1 MDSTLLEVHDLTKN
15 FGGVQAVSH
24 LSFNVKRG
32 QLKAIIGPN
41 GAGKTTIFNLI
52 SGVYPVSGGD
62 IRFKGKQL
70 TGLKSHTIASEGI
83 ARTFQ
88 TPLLFSNMTA
98 LENVMTG
105 YHTRT
110 SAGMVNV
117 AIPLGKTRS
126 EEKSM
131 HQKALELLKL
141 VGLESRAHFPAEAIP
156 FGERRVLEIARAL
169 AMQPELLLLDE
180 PASGLNDAEQDRLC
194 DLLKQIQGRGTTML
208 WVEHNMRMVMN
219 VADEILVIDWGKKIA
234 EGTPEQVQHD
244 EKVIEAYLGAG

>member
-1 MDSTLLEVHDLTKN
+1 MDNILLEVSDLTKN

-24 LSFNVKRG
+24 LSFQLKHG

-62 IRFKGKQL
+62 IRFKRKCL
-70 TGLKSHTIASEGI
+70 TRLKSHTIAAEGI

-88 TPLLFSNMTA
+88 MPLLFYNMTA

-105 YHTRT
+105 RHTRT
-110 SAGMVNV
+110 RAGILNV
-117 AIPLGKTRS
+117 ALPLGKTRT
-126 EEKSM
+126 EEGAM
-131 HQKALELLKL
+131 YQKAMSLLEL
-141 VGLESRAHFPAEAIP
+141 VGLKPRAHLLADAIP

-169 AMQPELLLLDE
+169 AMEPELLLLDE
-180 PASGLNDAEQDRLC
+180 PAAGLNDAEQDRLC
-194 DLLKQIQGRGTTML
+194 DLLKQIQGIGITIL

-219 VADEILVIDWGKKIA
+219 LADEILVIDWGKKIA
-234 EGTPEQVQHD
+234 EGTPQQIQSD
-244 EKVIEAYLGAG
+244 PKVIEAYLGGG